1 VIDHS
6 IFLKEMEMSKVW
18 LLTGAS
24 RGLGRAIAETVL
36 AAGDRLV
43 AGARDPKTLN
53 DLVIRYPET
62 LRTVALDVQDPVA
75 AEAAVQTVLNT
86 WGRLDVLVNNAGF
99 GHVVPFEQMSA
110 EDFRGQIETNLFG
123 VVNLTRAAV
132 PVMRRQRSGHI
143 FQVSSLGGRI
153 GNPGLSAYQAAK
165 WAVGGFTEV
174 LAQELAPFGV
184 HVTALEPGAM
194 RTDWGGTAQKAT
206 PELGDYQ
213 ASMGPFLELLGG
225 IIGQETGDPSKVAKV
240 ILALAQHPAP
250 PAHLLLGS
258 DALHYSSLADA
269 ARAAAGERWKSV
281 GAAVDFGTPGELPT
295 FPEAG

>member
-1 VIDHS
+1 
-6 IFLKEMEMSKVW
+6 MTKVW

-43 AGARDPKTLN
+43 AGARDSRTLD
-53 DLVIRYPET
+53 DLAKRYPET
-62 LRTVALDVQDPVA
+62 LRTVALDVNDPVA
-75 AEAAVQTVLNT
+75 AEAAVQTALDT
-86 WGRLDVLVNNAGF
+86 WGRLDVVVNNAGF
-99 GHVVPFEQMSA
+99 GHIVPFELMSA
-110 EDFRGQIETNLFG
+110 EAFREQIETNLFG

-165 WAVGGFTEV
+165 WAVGGLTEV
-174 LAQELAPFGV
+174 LVQELAPFGV

-194 RTDWGGTAQKAT
+194 RTDWGGSAQGAT
-206 PELGDYQ
+206 PDLGEDYQ
-213 ASMGPFLELLGG
+213 ASMGPFLDLLGG
-225 IIGQETGDPSKVAKV
+225 IIGQETGDPAKVAQV
-240 ILALAQHPAP
+240 ILALARHPAP

-258 DALHYSSLADA
+258 DALHYCVFADA
-269 ARAAAGERWKSV
+269 ERAAAGGRWKAVS
-281 GAAVDFGTPGELPT
+281 AAVDFGTPEALPP
-295 FPEAG
+295 FPEA

>member
-1 VIDHS
+1 
-6 IFLKEMEMSKVW
+6 MTKVW

-36 AAGDRLV
+36 AAGERLV
-43 AGARDPKTLN
+43 AGARDTGTLD
-53 DLVIRYPET
+53 DLVARYPQT
-62 LRTVALDVQDPVA
+62 LRTVALDVNDPAA
-75 AEAAVQTVLNT
+75 AEAAVLAAVDT
-86 WGRLDVLVNNAGF
+86 WGRLDVLVNNAGY
-99 GHVVPFEQMSA
+99 GHLAPFERMSA
-110 EDFRGQIETNLFG
+110 KDFRGQIETNFFG

-174 LAQELAPFGV
+174 LVQELAPFGV

-194 RTDWGGTAQKAT
+194 RTDWGTTAQGAA
-206 PELGDYQ
+206 PDLGEDYQ
-213 ASMGPFLELLGG
+213 ASMGPFLKLLDG
-225 IIGQETGDPSKVAKV
+225 IIGQETGDPSKIAKV
-240 ILALAQHPAP
+240 ILALARHPSP

-258 DALHYSSLADA
+258 DALHYCGLADA
-269 ARAAAGERWKSV
+269 SRAAAGERWKSV
-281 GAAVDFGTPGELPT
+281 SAAADFGTAAELPSL
-295 FPEAG
+295 PEA